1 MLEYIESKEQYE
13 RKRSD
18 IKNGDI
24 IAFSGVGIIGK
35 IIRMFTGETYSHVGI
50 AWVVGNRIFIVEAL
64 DGRGVVM
71 RPLSEI
77 TPFYH
82 LQNTKEFTDAT
93 ETYMLSKIGMK
104 YGYFDVLLAGLGLKS
119 KPNDS
124 YQCAE
129 FVADVFGILDEF
141 KSYTPGKLVNYF
153 LKIE

>member
-1 MLEYIESKEQYE
+1 MLEFVETKEQYD

-18 IKNGDI
+18 IKSGDI
-24 IAFSGVGIIGK
+24 IAFSGSGIFSK
-35 IIRMFTGETYSHVGI
+35 LIRRFTGETYSHVGI
-50 AWVVGNRIFIVEAL
+50 AWIVGSRIFIVEAL

-82 LQNTKEFTDAT
+82 LQNKIEFTDAI
-93 ETYMLSKIGMK
+93 ESSMLSKIGMK
-104 YGYFDVLLAGLGLKS
+104 YGYFDVILAGLGLKS